1 MDPVVGATATIEQP
15 QMDSQT
21 AQADGIETPQEAIPA
36 KNVGAD
42 GTEQVVS
49 DNGGSDEQI
58 TISREAY
65 DNLLKRLAGGQV
77 TPTTLLPQE
86 VPPQSQTQ
94 TLEPPA
100 SFFELDESTFN
111 QALRDP
117 QTFSNV
123 MNESLVGAVTNML
136 ALYEKRNQRNIQNEI
151 FNVLA
156 SRELIN
162 DYPELKERGDVVLW
176 ALNQVR
182 SENPGIGRDAMLSKT
197 HEFIKKNIGLAR
209 KIESTKHD
217 HIPKEKVPG
226 AGTSARAKGGTTAT
240 SKANRSAT
248 GGPVSERSRLG
259 LA

>member
-21 AQADGIETPQEAIPA
+21 AQANGVETPKEAIPA

-58 TISREAY
+58 TVSREAY
-65 DNLLKRLAGGQV
+65 DNLLKRLAGGQAPP
-77 TPTTLLPQE
+77 PTSLPQE
-86 VPPQSQTQ
+86 HQTQ

-117 QTFSNV
+117 QTFSYV
-123 MNESLVGAVTNML
+123 MNESLVSAVTNML

-162 DYPELKERGDVVLW
+162 DYPELKERGDVILW
-176 ALNQVR
+176 ALNQVQA
-182 SENPGIGRDAMLSKT
+182 ENPGIGRDAMLSKT

-226 AGTSARAKGGTTAT
+226 SGPSARAKGGTTAT
-240 SKANRSAT
+240 SKANRSVT
-248 GGPVSERSRLG
+248 GGPLSERSRLG
-259 LA
+259 LT